1 MSYIADLFAKAKAYL
16 VAEATK
22 VEDAISPAVHT
33 LAHTILNSVSVSFG
47 KIGAD
52 ALQAHQDGK
61 PLNEILDAA
70 KSQVLVEFHTQ
81 GTQILED
88 AALAAAKSIVTA
100 HLADIVA
107 NVKTDDTQH
116 INQ

>member
-1 MSYIADLFAKAKAYL
+1 MSYLANLLAKAKAFL

-22 VEDAISPAVHT
+22 VEEAISPAVHT
-33 LAHTILNSVSVSFG
+33 LAHTILNSASVSFG

-52 ALQAHQDGK
+52 ALQAHKDGK
-61 PLNEILDAA
+61 NLNEILDAA

-88 AALAAAKSIVTA
+88 AALAAGKAIVSA
-100 HLADIVA
+100 HLADLAA
-107 NVKTDDTQH
+107 NVKTDGVEH
-116 INQ
+116 INN